1 MGWLKMILKAWSMK
15 KKLLI
20 IGLVVLVVA
29 VATPILCI
37 NLLGPPGVEE
47 GVDEIEVY
55 AICTLVLTPE
65 DIRDPQIALQHGIL
79 GYVELTWVDSPPPTM
94 YPREVW
100 SGTCLAHFVSHTCE
114 VTEAELHIDLGVSPA
129 SAGTYYRREDGT
141 EGFLNYSSLVRYSP
155 KGIFTLRDGET
166 LTIGVTVSADVPR
179 SIRSFPLD
187 FLDIWVDGSPY
198 ELPGVRLLS
207 PDHHEVQVI
216 EAPLPSD
223 DP

>member
-1 MGWLKMILKAWSMK
+1 MCWLKMILKAWSMK

-37 NLLGPPGVEE
+37 NLLGSGTMQQDFEEFGV
-47 GVDEIEVY
+47 GLFCPTDD
-55 AICTLVLTPE
+55 
-65 DIRDPQIALQHGIL
+65 DIRDPEFALQHGIL
-79 GYVELTWVDSPPPTM
+79 GYVELTWVDAPPIAM
-94 YPREVW
+94 HQGEAW

-141 EGFLNYSSLVRYSP
+141 EGFLNYSSLVKYSP

-198 ELPGVRLLS
+198 ELPGVRLLG

-216 EAPLPSD
+216 DNTFPSD